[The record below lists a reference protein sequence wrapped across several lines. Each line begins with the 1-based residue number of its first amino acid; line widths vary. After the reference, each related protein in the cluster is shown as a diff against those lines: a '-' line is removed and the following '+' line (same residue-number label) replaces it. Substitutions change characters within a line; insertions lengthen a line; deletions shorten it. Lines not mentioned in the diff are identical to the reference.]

1 MLHIISEAYYKLY
14 MMKGAFSTLE
24 KNVTR
29 TQSANLSELTSEL
42 MGTVIRSNNET
53 AYDVCADAGWEH
65 TASALLVAALWMK
78 AYKGDVSAA
87 KLIREITGEAETEA
101 SCGDLSRLS
110 EAELWQIVHRET
122 AASDTAKPEKDEP
135 ARE

>member
-1 MLHIISEAYYKLY
+1 M
-14 MMKGAFSTLE
+14 E

-42 MGTVIRSNNET
+42 MGTVIRINCET

-101 SCGDLSRLS
+101 NCGDLSRLS